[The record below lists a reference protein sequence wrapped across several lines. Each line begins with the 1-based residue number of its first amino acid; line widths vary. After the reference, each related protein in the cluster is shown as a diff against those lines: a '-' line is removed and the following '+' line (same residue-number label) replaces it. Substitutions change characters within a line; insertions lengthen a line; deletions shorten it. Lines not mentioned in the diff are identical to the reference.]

1 MIKEAVILAGG
12 LGTRLQKVVGDL
24 PKPMADINGKPF
36 LAYLLN
42 FLIEQGIG
50 KVILSVGYR
59 HEVIKSYFKDR
70 YNTLKIEYSIETEP
84 LGTGGGIKK
93 AAGLTGSEAV
103 FVLNGDTFFNI
114 SLEKLLQFHRANRSD
129 LTIALKPMR
138 QFDRYGCINVNEE
151 NRITGF
157 STKGESVSGG
167 EEKQYKAPSTQH
179 PAPSTINAGIYL
191 LNKSLFDE
199 LSLPEKFSFETD
211 VLKRYYADKRFYGVV
226 FDKYFI
232 DIGLPEDYEK
242 ARDELRLTT
251 DQ

>member
-1 MIKEAVILAGG
+1 MTKEAIILAGG

-42 FLIEQGIG
+42 FLIEQGIE
-50 KVILSVGYR
+50 KAILSVGYK

-70 YNTLKIEYSIETEP
+70 YKSLKIEYSIETEP

-93 AAGLTGSEAV
+93 AVGLSGSETV

-114 SLEKLLQFHRANRSD
+114 SLKKLLQFHHANRSD
-129 LTIALKPMR
+129 ITIALKPMR
-138 QFDRYGCINVNEE
+138 QFDRYGSVNINEE

-157 STKGESVSGG
+157 
-167 EEKQYKAPSTQH
+167 EEKQYKDFGA
-179 PAPSTINAGIYL
+179 INAGVYV

-199 LSLPEKFSFETD
+199 MQLPEKFSFETD
-211 VLKRYYADKRFYGVV
+211 VLKRHHASHRFYGME
-226 FDKYFI
+226 FDGYFI
-232 DIGLPEDYEK
+232 DIGLPEDYQK
-242 ARDELRLTT
+242 ARDELRPPAGG
-251 DQ
+251 DD